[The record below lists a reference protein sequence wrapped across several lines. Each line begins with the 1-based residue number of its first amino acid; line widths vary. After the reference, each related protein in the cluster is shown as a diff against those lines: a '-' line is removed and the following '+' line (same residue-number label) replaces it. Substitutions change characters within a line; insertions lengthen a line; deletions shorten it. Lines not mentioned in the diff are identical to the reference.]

1 MGFGRSALW
10 RLDAEDTFEKM
21 ELLLRREAEW
31 SEQSGV
37 TRIIG
42 AEKKIE
48 ASLPLD
54 PPLRLTATI
63 DRLEEGEDRV
73 VIVDYK
79 SGKAISRSDLEKG
92 ERVQL
97 QLYGYA
103 GRGETRAGRVIARY
117 AWLDPQAREWD
128 IDSSRAEDA
137 LAAGPCRGGRPGG
150 SRGRRLGRFQSQPP
164 GALSELL
171 LLPPRLPGERVQPME
186 MGLTP
191 EQDRIVAER
200 GS

>member
-1 MGFGRSALW
+1 MGFGRAALW

-21 ELLLRREAEW
+21 ELLLRREAGW

-42 AEKKIE
+42 AEQEIE

-63 DRLEEGEDRV
+63 DRLEEGEGRV

-79 SGKAISRSDLEKG
+79 SGKPISRSDVVEG
-92 ERVQL
+92 RRVQL

-103 GRGETRAGRVIARY
+103 GRGGTRGRVIARY

-137 LAAGPCRGGRPGG
+137 WLLDHVVEVAREVRDAVASGDFRVNPKVNPCPSYCSFRHVCRVNGY
-150 SRGRRLGRFQSQPP
+150 SRWKW
-164 GALSELL
+164 
-171 LLPPRLPGERVQPME
+171 
-186 MGLTP
+186 
-191 EQDRIVAER
+191 D
-200 GS
+200 